1 MAVDSELMTEEG
13 FELGAPALVC
23 RWRLAGGALPLANRH
38 LRALARR
45 TVTGK
50 LVSPELVAW
59 AKQHIEQTLWR
70 GSLEHP
76 EGVLML
82 IIDREGRAAMT
93 VGPYEP
99 LTRRSLGGLLHRVE
113 SSHREAEFTGV
124 APETLWVVDGDSLIW
139 GNDRDFDSSGSSS
152 LVEDLAHTMGIRVER
167 RELLHEDVK
176 RGILPFDEAFLV
188 SDEHGVVPASDRG
201 GDRGRRF
208 AQSYE
213 SLLAKVRDGKR

>member
-1 MAVDSELMTEEG
+1 MMAEDSELMTEEG

-38 LRALARR
+38 LRALAQR

-93 VGPYEP
+93 VGPYTP
-99 LTRRSLGGLLHRVE
+99 LEDMTIRGLARRS
-113 SSHREAEFTGV
+113 
-124 APETLWVVDGDSLIW
+124 
-139 GNDRDFDSSGSSS
+139 
-152 LVEDLAHTMGIRVER
+152 
-167 RELLHEDVK
+167 K
-176 RGILPFDEAFLV
+176 RAADEAFQTAARIDYENDDTGLPK
-188 SDEHGVVPASDRG
+188 SDVLS
-201 GDRGRRF
+201 F
-208 AQSYE
+208 A
-213 SLLAKVRDGKR
+213 LADGCKIIVRPSGTEPKLKAYLFAKGADQAAAEAVLDTLEALMNTYCKA